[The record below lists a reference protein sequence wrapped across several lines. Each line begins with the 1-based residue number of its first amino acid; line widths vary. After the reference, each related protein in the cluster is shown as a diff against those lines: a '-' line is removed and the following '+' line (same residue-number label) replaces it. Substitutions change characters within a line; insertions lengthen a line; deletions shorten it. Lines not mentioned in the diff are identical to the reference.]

1 MATEQAVALD
11 AAPGGFP
18 WLRRAGL
25 IAGPLLGLLL
35 WLAGAPDGLDPRG
48 WAAVCVLSVMVLWW
62 ISEALPVAA
71 TALVPLLAL
80 PVFGIATP
88 AAAAAPYADP
98 IVYLFVCGFMLAAA
112 VERWG
117 LHSRIALGIAAFFG
131 ARPARLLA
139 GLMVASAALSMW
151 ISNTATAL
159 MLMPIALGVASAVA
173 SDGRPDPRL
182 GALLVL
188 AVAYGASVGG
198 LGTPIGSPTNLVAM
212 GFLERQGIAISF
224 PQWMA
229 LALPVTLLMLVLI
242 WALLARTLPADTG
255 RDPAAAAAVIR
266 AARHALGPVRTPEW
280 RVGAV
285 FGAVAVC
292 WVLREAI
299 NALPGLAGITDLG
312 IAIAG
317 VLVLFVLPSGDPAR
331 PGPLL
336 DWPSAERIPWGIA
349 LVFGAGLSMATAME
363 ATGVTRWLGANLG
376 WLGAYGP
383 YLILLILVGLVIFLT
398 EVSSNTATLTAML
411 PVIAAVAAALSM
423 PPLTLAFAAAMAASC
438 AFMLPI
444 ATPPNAI
451 AYGTGL
457 VPIRTMVRI
466 GLWLNLVG
474 IVVIATV
481 VHLLGP
487 FLLPG

>member
-1 MATEQAVALD
+1 MAAESADTLD
-11 AAPGGFP
+11 AASGGWP

-25 IAGPLLGLLL
+25 ITGPVFGLLL
-35 WLAGAPDGLDPRG
+35 WTLGAPAGLDPKG
-48 WAAVCVLSVMVLWW
+48 WAAVCVLAVMVVWW

-71 TALVPLLAL
+71 TALVPLIAL
-80 PVFGIATP
+80 PVFGITAP

-98 IVYLFVCGFMLAAA
+98 IIYLFVCGFMLAAA

-117 LHSRIALGIAAFFG
+117 LHRRIALGIAAGFG
-131 ARPARLLA
+131 AAPVRLVGGMLA
-139 GLMVASAALSMW
+139 ASAALSLW

-159 MLMPIALGVASAVA
+159 MLMPIALGVATAVA
-173 SDGRPDPRL
+173 HDGRPDPRL
-182 GALLVL
+182 GAALVL

-198 LGTPIGSPTNLVAM
+198 IGTPIGSPTNLVAM

-229 LALPVTLLMLVLI
+229 LALPVVMLLLLLI
-242 WALLARTLPADTG
+242 WALLARGLPAAVG
-255 RDPAAAAAVIR
+255 DPAAAAGVIR
-266 AARHALGPVRTPEW
+266 AARLGLGPVRAPEW

-285 FGAVAVC
+285 FGTVALC
-292 WVLREAI
+292 WVLREPI
-299 NALPGLAGITDLG
+299 NALPGLGGLTDLG
-312 IAIAG
+312 IAVVG
-317 VLVLFVLPSGDPAR
+317 VLALFVLPSGDPQQ

-349 LVFGAGLSMATAME
+349 LLFGAGLSMAAAME
-363 ATGVTRWLGANLG
+363 ATGVTRWLGQSLG
-376 WLGAYGP
+376 WLGAFGP
-383 YLILLILVGLVIFLT
+383 FLILLTLTTLVIFLT
-398 EVSSNTATLTAML
+398 EITSNTATLTAML
-411 PVIAAVAAALSM
+411 PVIAAVAAALDM

-457 VPIRTMVRI
+457 VTIGQMART

-474 IVVIATV
+474 TLIIATV

-487 FLLPG
+487 VLLG

>member
-1 MATEQAVALD
+1 MPLDQASDLD
-11 AAPGGFP
+11 AAGGGFP

-25 IAGPLLGLLL
+25 YAGPLLGLLL
-35 WLAGAPDGLDPRG
+35 WLAGAPDGLDPKG
-48 WAAVCVLSVMVLWW
+48 WAAVCVLAVMVVWW

-71 TALVPLLAL
+71 TALLPLVAL

-88 AAAAAPYADP
+88 TAAAAPYADP
-98 IVYLFVCGFMLAAA
+98 IIYLFVCGFMLAAA

-117 LHSRIALGIAAFFG
+117 LHSRIALGIAAGFG

-159 MLMPIALGVASAVA
+159 MLMPIALGVAAAV
-173 SDGRPDPRL
+173 SQDGRPDPRL
-182 GALLVL
+182 GAALVL

-198 LGTPIGSPTNLVAM
+198 IGTPIGSPTNLVAM
-212 GFLERQGIAISF
+212 GFLERQGIAIGF

-229 LALPVTLLMLVLI
+229 LALPVTAVMLVLV
-242 WALLARTLPADTG
+242 WLQLARTLPREADQ
-255 RDPAAAAAVIR
+255 DPAAAATVIQTAR
-266 AARHALGPVRTPEW
+266 AALGPIRSPEW

-285 FGAVAVC
+285 FGAVALC
-292 WVLREAI
+292 WVLRQPI
-299 NALPGLAGITDLG
+299 NALPGLAGVTDLG
-312 IAIAG
+312 IAVAG
-317 VLVLFVLPSGDPAR
+317 VLLLFVLPSGDPVK

-349 LVFGAGLSMATAME
+349 LLFGAGLSMAAAME
-363 ATGVTRWLGANLG
+363 ATGVTRWLGGNLG

-383 YLILLILVGLVIFLT
+383 FLILLILVGLVIFLT

-411 PVIAAVAAALSM
+411 PVIAAVATALDM

-457 VPIRTMVRI
+457 VPIGRMVRV
-466 GLWLNLVG
+466 GLWLNLIG
-474 IVVIATV
+474 TVVIATV

-487 FLLPG
+487 LLLG

>member
-1 MATEQAVALD
+1 MPAEQAAALD
-11 AAPGGFP
+11 AAPGGFA

-25 IAGPLLGLLL
+25 IGGPLLGLGL
-35 WLAGAPDGLDPRG
+35 WFAGAPEGLDPRG
-48 WAAVCVLSVMVLWW
+48 WAAVCVLVVMVTWW

-71 TALVPLLAL
+71 TALLPLVAL
-80 PVFGIATP
+80 PTLGIVTP
-88 AAAAAPYADP
+88 VAAAAPYADP

-117 LHSRIALGIAAFFG
+117 LHSRIALGIAAVFG
-131 ARPARLLA
+131 ARPVRLLG

-159 MLMPIALGVASAVA
+159 MLMPIALGVARAVA
-173 SDGRPDPRL
+173 DDGKPDPRL
-182 GALLVL
+182 GAALVL

-229 LALPVTLLMLVLI
+229 LALPVTLLMLGLI
-242 WALLARTLPADTG
+242 WLLLARTLPADRG
-255 RDPAAAAAVIR
+255 RDPGAAAEVIR
-266 AARHALGPVRTPEW
+266 TARAALGPVRTPEW

-285 FGAVAVC
+285 FGVVAAG
-292 WVLREAI
+292 WVLREPI
-299 NALPGLAGITDLG
+299 NALPGLGGLSDLG
-312 IAIAG
+312 IAVLG
-317 VLVLFVLPSGDPAR
+317 VLILFVLPSGDPAK

-349 LVFGAGLSMATAME
+349 LVFGAGLSMAAAME

-376 WLGAYGP
+376 WLGAFGP
-383 YLILLILVGLVIFLT
+383 YLIVLMLVALVIFLT

-411 PVIAAVAAALSM
+411 PVIAAVAAALDM
-423 PPLTLAFAAAMAASC
+423 PPLTLAFGAAMAASC

-457 VPIRTMVRI
+457 VPIRQMVQV
-466 GLWLNLVG
+466 GLWLNLFG

-487 FLLPG
+487 VLLG